1 MLAVTNLR
9 LFAIALIATAS
20 CFFASCGEKETPE
33 TESATKAANA
43 VAADAAVT
51 EKETVQQDSPES
63 LTDEFVVQM
72 DLSLDAMLSAKDKA
86 TADEASKKIFSIGD
100 SIAAIAARLDK
111 LETSSDEERRQLLD
125 KSEVA
130 FKLFIQKAN
139 SPAMGDILN
148 DPEILQALAPAR
160 EHFSRSM
167 QKFGIVFGRFSNSSA
182 EAPNQET
189 PATE

>member
-1 MLAVTNLR
+1 MPAVNNLR
-9 LFAIALIATAS
+9 LFAIALIASTS
-20 CFFASCGEKETPE
+20 CFFSSCGEKETPE
-33 TESATKAANA
+33 TETTTEAANA
-43 VAADAAVT
+43 VAADASVT
-51 EKETVQQDSPES
+51 EKETVQQDSPET

-100 SIAAIAARLDK
+100 NIAAIAARLDK
-111 LETSSDEERRQLLD
+111 LETSSDEEKRQLLD

-130 FKLFIQKAN
+130 FKLFIEKAN
-139 SPAMGDILN
+139 SPAMANILD

-182 EAPNQET
+182 EAPSQEA
-189 PATE
+189 PAAQ

>member
-1 MLAVTNLR
+1 MPAVNNLR
-9 LFAIALIATAS
+9 LFAIALIASTS
-20 CFFASCGEKETPE
+20 CFFSSCGEKETPE
-33 TESATKAANA
+33 TETTTEAANA
-43 VAADAAVT
+43 VAADASVT
-51 EKETVQQDSPES
+51 EKETVQQDSPET

-100 SIAAIAARLDK
+100 NIAAIAARLDK
-111 LETSSDEERRQLLD
+111 LETSSDEEKRQLLD

-130 FKLFIQKAN
+130 FKLFIEKAN
-139 SPAMGDILN
+139 SPAMANILD

-189 PATE
+189 PASE

>member
-1 MLAVTNLR
+1 MPAMNNLR
-9 LFAIALIATAS
+9 LFAIALIASTS
-20 CFFASCGEKETPE
+20 CFFSSCGEKETPE
-33 TESATKAANA
+33 TETTTEAANA
-43 VAADAAVT
+43 VAADASVT
-51 EKETVQQDSPES
+51 EKETVQQDSPET

-100 SIAAIAARLDK
+100 NIAAIAARLDK
-111 LETSSDEERRQLLD
+111 LETSSDEEKRQLLD

-130 FKLFIQKAN
+130 FKLFIEKAN
-139 SPAMGDILN
+139 SPAMANILD

>member
-1 MLAVTNLR
+1 MPAVTNLR

-20 CFFASCGEKETPE
+20 CFFSSCGEKETPE
-33 TESATKAANA
+33 TKTTTEAANA

-63 LTDEFVVQM
+63 LTDEFVMQM

-100 SIAAIAARLDK
+100 DIAAIAARLDK

-148 DPEILQALAPAR
+148 NPEILQALAPAR

-189 PATE
+189 PASE

>member
-9 LFAIALIATAS
+9 LFAIALIASAS
-20 CFFASCGEKETPE
+20 CFFSSCGEKETPE
-33 TESATKAANA
+33 TETATQAANG
-43 VAADAAVT
+43 VAADTAVT

>member
-1 MLAVTNLR
+1 MPPVTNPR
-9 LFAIALIATAS
+9 LFAIVLIASAA
-20 CFFASCGEKETPE
+20 CFFSSCGEKETPE
-33 TESATKAANA
+33 TETATEAANA
-43 VAADAAVT
+43 VAADASVT

-63 LTDEFVVQM
+63 LTDEFVLQM
-72 DLSLDAMLSAKDKA
+72 DLSLDAMLSAKDKV

-100 SIAAIAARLDK
+100 NIVAIAARLDK
-111 LETSSDEERRQLLD
+111 LETSSEEEKRQLLD

-167 QKFGIVFGRFSNSSA
+167 QKFGIVFARFSNSSA

-189 PATE
+189 PASE

>member
-1 MLAVTNLR
+1 MPAVTNLR
-9 LFAIALIATAS
+9 LFAIALIASAS
-20 CFFASCGEKETPE
+20 CFFSSCGEKETPE
-33 TESATKAANA
+33 TETATEAANA
-43 VAADAAVT
+43 LASDAAVT
-51 EKETVQQDSPES
+51 EKETVQQDSPGS

-111 LETSSDEERRQLLD
+111 LETSSDEEKRQLLN

-130 FKLFIQKAN
+130 FKLFIEKAN
-139 SPAMGDILN
+139 SPAMGEILN

-167 QKFGIVFGRFSNSSA
+167 QKFGKVFGRFSNSSA
-182 EAPNQET
+182 EAPSQET
-189 PATE
+189 PAAE

>member
-33 TESATKAANA
+33 TETATKAANA
-43 VAADAAVT
+43 LAADTAVT

>member
-20 CFFASCGEKETPE
+20 CFFSSCGEKETPE

-43 VAADAAVT
+43 VAADTAVT

>member
-33 TESATKAANA
+33 TESATQAANGI
-43 VAADAAVT
+43 AADAAVT
-51 EKETVQQDSPES
+51 KKETVQQDSPES

>member
-1 MLAVTNLR
+1 MPAVTNLR
-9 LFAIALIATAS
+9 LFAIALIASAS
-20 CFFASCGEKETPE
+20 CFFSSCGEKETPE
-33 TESATKAANA
+33 TETATEAANA
-43 VAADAAVT
+43 LASDAAVT

-111 LETSSDEERRQLLD
+111 LETSSDEEKRQLLD

>member
-9 LFAIALIATAS
+9 LFAIALITTAS
-20 CFFASCGEKETPE
+20 CFFSSCGEKETPE
-33 TESATKAANA
+33 TETATQAANA
-43 VAADAAVT
+43 VAADTAVT

>member
-1 MLAVTNLR
+1 MPAVNNLR
-9 LFAIALIATAS
+9 LFAIALIASAS
-20 CFFASCGEKETPE
+20 CFFSSCGEKETPE
-33 TESATKAANA
+33 TETTTEAANA
-43 VAADAAVT
+43 VAADASVT
-51 EKETVQQDSPES
+51 EKETVQQDSPET

-100 SIAAIAARLDK
+100 NIAAIAARLDK
-111 LETSSDEERRQLLD
+111 LETSSDEEKRQLLD

-130 FKLFIQKAN
+130 FKLFIEKAN
-139 SPAMGDILN
+139 SPAMADILD

>member
-33 TESATKAANA
+33 TETATQAANA
-43 VAADAAVT
+43 VAADTAVT

>member
-1 MLAVTNLR
+1 MPAVNNLR
-9 LFAIALIATAS
+9 LFAIALIASTS
-20 CFFASCGEKETPE
+20 CFFSSCGEKETPE
-33 TESATKAANA
+33 TETTTEAANA
-43 VAADAAVT
+43 VAADASVT
-51 EKETVQQDSPES
+51 EKETVQQDSPET

-100 SIAAIAARLDK
+100 NIAAIAARLDK
-111 LETSSDEERRQLLD
+111 LETSSDEEKRQLLD

-130 FKLFIQKAN
+130 FKLFIEKAN
-139 SPAMGDILN
+139 SPAMANILD

-167 QKFGIVFGRFSNSSA
+167 QKFGIVFARFSNSSA

-189 PATE
+189 PASE

>member
-1 MLAVTNLR
+1 MPAVNNLR
-9 LFAIALIATAS
+9 LFAIALIASTS
-20 CFFASCGEKETPE
+20 CFFSSCGEKETPE
-33 TESATKAANA
+33 TETTTEAANA
-43 VAADAAVT
+43 VAADASVT
-51 EKETVQQDSPES
+51 EKETVQQDSPET

-86 TADEASKKIFSIGD
+86 TADEASKKILSIGD
-100 SIAAIAARLDK
+100 NIAAIAARLDK
-111 LETSSDEERRQLLD
+111 LETSSDEEKRQLLD

-130 FKLFIQKAN
+130 FKLFIEKAN
-139 SPAMGDILN
+139 SPAMANILD

>member
-1 MLAVTNLR
+1 MPAVNNLR
-9 LFAIALIATAS
+9 LFAIALIASTS
-20 CFFASCGEKETPE
+20 CFFSSCGEKETPE
-33 TESATKAANA
+33 TETTTEAANA
-43 VAADAAVT
+43 VAADASVT
-51 EKETVQQDSPES
+51 EKETVQQDSPET

-100 SIAAIAARLDK
+100 NIAAIAARLDK
-111 LETSSDEERRQLLD
+111 LETSSDEEKRQLLE

-130 FKLFIQKAN
+130 FKLFIEKAN
-139 SPAMGDILN
+139 SPAMANILD

>member
-9 LFAIALIATAS
+9 LFAIALIASAS
-20 CFFASCGEKETPE
+20 CFFSSCGEKETPE
-33 TESATKAANA
+33 TETATQAANA

>member
-1 MLAVTNLR
+1 MPAVNNLR
-9 LFAIALIATAS
+9 LFAIALIASTS
-20 CFFASCGEKETPE
+20 CFFSSCGEKETPE
-33 TESATKAANA
+33 TETTTEAANA
-43 VAADAAVT
+43 VAADASVT
-51 EKETVQQDSPES
+51 EKETVQQDSPET

-100 SIAAIAARLDK
+100 NIAAIAARLDK
-111 LETSSDEERRQLLD
+111 LETSSDEEKRQLLD

-130 FKLFIQKAN
+130 FKLFIEKAN
-139 SPAMGDILN
+139 SPAMANILD

>member
-1 MLAVTNLR
+1 M
-9 LFAIALIATAS
+9 
-20 CFFASCGEKETPE
+20 
-33 TESATKAANA
+33 
-43 VAADAAVT
+43 T
-51 EKETVQQDSPES
+51 EKETVQQDSPET

-100 SIAAIAARLDK
+100 NIAAIAARLDK
-111 LETSSDEERRQLLD
+111 LETSSDEEKRQLLD

-130 FKLFIQKAN
+130 FKLFIEKAN
-139 SPAMGDILN
+139 SPAMANILD

-189 PATE
+189 PAYRIAAACNHSPYTAWPISSAVFF

>member
-1 MLAVTNLR
+1 MPAVNNLR
-9 LFAIALIATAS
+9 LFAIALIASTS
-20 CFFASCGEKETPE
+20 CFFSSCGEKETPE
-33 TESATKAANA
+33 TETTTEAANA
-43 VAADAAVT
+43 VAADASVT
-51 EKETVQQDSPES
+51 EKETVQQDSPET

-100 SIAAIAARLDK
+100 DIAAIAARLDK

>member
-1 MLAVTNLR
+1 MPAVNNLR
-9 LFAIALIATAS
+9 LFAIALIASTS
-20 CFFASCGEKETPE
+20 CFFSSCGEKETPE
-33 TESATKAANA
+33 TETTTEAANA
-43 VAADAAVT
+43 VAADASVT
-51 EKETVQQDSPES
+51 EKETVQQDSPET

-100 SIAAIAARLDK
+100 NIAAIAARLDK
-111 LETSSDEERRQLLD
+111 LETSSDEEQRQLLD

-130 FKLFIQKAN
+130 FKLFIEKAN
-139 SPAMGDILN
+139 SPAMANILD

>member
-1 MLAVTNLR
+1 MPAVNNLR
-9 LFAIALIATAS
+9 LFAIALIASTS
-20 CFFASCGEKETPE
+20 CFFSSCGEKETPE
-33 TESATKAANA
+33 TETTTEAANA
-43 VAADAAVT
+43 VAADASVT
-51 EKETVQQDSPES
+51 EKETVQQDSPET

-100 SIAAIAARLDK
+100 NIAAIAARLDK
-111 LETSSDEERRQLLD
+111 LETSSDEEKRQLLD

-130 FKLFIQKAN
+130 FKLFIEKAN
-139 SPAMGDILN
+139 SPAMANILD

-167 QKFGIVFGRFSNSSA
+167 QEFGIVFGRFSNSSA
-182 EAPNQET
+182 EAPSQEA
-189 PATE
+189 PAAQ

>member
-20 CFFASCGEKETPE
+20 CFFASCREKETPE
-33 TESATKAANA
+33 TESATQAANG

-86 TADEASKKIFSIGD
+86 TADEASKKIFSITIFNDETISFGVIEPFNCTLRHTD
-100 SIAAIAARLDK
+100 SRV
-111 LETSSDEERRQLLD
+111 S
-125 KSEVA
+125 
-130 FKLFIQKAN
+130 
-139 SPAMGDILN
+139 DILIMRVVN
-148 DPEILQALAPAR
+148 
-160 EHFSRSM
+160 
-167 QKFGIVFGRFSNSSA
+167 GIAGGF
-182 EAPNQET
+182 T
-189 PATE
+189 